1 MFREIFNSFSQS
13 DRERF
18 CSQAEITPATLRA
31 KYLSPNPRLRM
42 KPAQDRF
49 DAMLAAAN
57 DIRPGCI
64 TREQLAAYFYAASGR
79 TGTGKPKAA

>member
-1 MFREIFNSFSQS
+1 MLREFWDSLSDLEKLSFRQS
-13 DRERF
+13 A
-18 CSQAEITPATLRA
+18 QIGPGMLK
-31 KYLSPNPRLRM
+31 KYLRPEPRLRV
-42 KPAQDRF
+42 KPSNERF

-64 TREQLAAYFYAASGR
+64 SREQLAAYFYAASGR